1 MKKRLIRSLSRLA
14 SFSYQEAYI
23 VNASKEEYVLPEDI
37 VEDVASIYQ
46 IITRRHSDLIT
57 KQQQEKLQLL
67 YEEIKKL
74 GADFWQKKHFTLMR
88 DFVLFDTQWIKL
100 RTLSQECLISF
111 NIDINKIAFD
121 EIDGR
126 LII

>member
-46 IITRRHSDLIT
+46 TITHHYFDSIT
-57 KQQQEKLQLL
+57 EQQKEKLQLL
-67 YEEIKKL
+67 YKEIKKL
-74 GADFWQKKHFTLMR
+74 GTDFWQK
-88 DFVLFDTQWIKL
+88 
-100 RTLSQECLISF
+100 
-111 NIDINKIAFD
+111 NI
-121 EIDGR
+121 
-126 LII
+126 LP